1 MNSLRNSGL
10 IPDKS
15 MIFFASTKSSDRLWG
30 HQTYSSM
37 GTGVLSLR
45 VKQLGD
51 DADHLTPPS
60 AKVRKQWNCTST
72 YEYVFVAFT
81 RAG

>member
-1 MNSLRNSGL
+1 
-10 IPDKS
+10 
-15 MIFFASTKSSDRLWG
+15 
-30 HQTYSSM
+30 M
-37 GTGVLSLR
+37 GTGVLSPR

-81 RAG
+81 SAG